1 MSGLWQDHPTTP
13 LQQSLF
19 SKTTR
24 KRRSQPTQAD
34 LLIAMLRDARSQNRA
49 LELPAIMQAG
59 IAQHGARFNEIR
71 SRGFEVENELDRDN
85 GAIRSRYVL
94 KFDPEMEAR

>member
-1 MSGLWQDHPTTP
+1 
-13 LQQSLF
+13 
-19 SKTTR
+19 
-24 KRRSQPTQAD
+24 
-34 LLIAMLRDARSQNRA
+34 MLRNARSQNRA

-71 SRGFEVENELDRDN
+71 ARGFEVENELDRDN

-94 KFDPEMEAR
+94 KFDPEMEARYGCVLEETGRPGKASSGRT

>member
-1 MSGLWQDHPTTP
+1 MSGLWRDHPAA
-13 LQQSLF
+13 LRKQSLF
-19 SKTTR
+19 KPAH
-24 KRRSQPTQAD
+24 KRGAKPTQAD
-34 LLIAMLRDARSQNRA
+34 VLIAMLRDARSRNRA

>member
-1 MSGLWQDHPTTP
+1 MSGLWKDHPATP
-13 LQQSLF
+13 RQQTLF
-19 SKTTR
+19 KTA
-24 KRRSQPTQAD
+24 RRRGAKPNQAD
-34 LLIAMLRDARSQNRA
+34 VLISMLRDARSQNRA
-49 LELPAIMQAG
+49 LELPAIMKAG

-71 SRGFEVENELDRDN
+71 ARGFEVENELDRDN